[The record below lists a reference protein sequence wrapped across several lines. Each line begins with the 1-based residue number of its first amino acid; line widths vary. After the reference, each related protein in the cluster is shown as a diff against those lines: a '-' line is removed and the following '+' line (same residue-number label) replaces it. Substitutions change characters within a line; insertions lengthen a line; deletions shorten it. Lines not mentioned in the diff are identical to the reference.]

1 MKRRTQSNGLA
12 NGLLQKTRKPSYKV
26 QGLPNIRPCLGC
38 EEERPIVAR
47 GLCDKCRKKEE
58 RKEAGLNFQA
68 FGNKQTK
75 ETGTKLLAKL
85 TELMGKAKLLR
96 ANRERVLQEFMPFL
110 GFTPEAQR
118 MLIRELTG
126 PSVEEISPFA
136 KSHVGSDVS
145 ADTADA
151 GAGDDGDDEL

>member
-1 MKRRTQSNGLA
+1 MMRRTKKQSTESK
-12 NGLLQKTRKPSYKV
+12 LLQRARQPSYKV
-26 QGLPNIRPCLGC
+26 PGLPNIRPCLEC
-38 EEERPIVAR
+38 EEKRPIVAR
-47 GLCDKCRKKEE
+47 GLCDKCRKKEQ
-58 RKEAGLNFQA
+58 RKEAGLNLQA
-68 FGNKQTK
+68 LGNKQTK

-126 PSVEEISPFA
+126 PGVEDTKSSFTRVHSGSHMSP
-136 KSHVGSDVS
+136 
-145 ADTADA
+145 
-151 GAGDDGDDEL
+151 DDCEARKPM

>member
-1 MKRRTQSNGLA
+1 MKQTRKTDSFDS
-12 NGLLQKTRKPSYKV
+12 LLQRTRKPSYKV
-26 QGLPNIRPCLGC
+26 QGLPNIRPCSGC

-75 ETGTKLLAKL
+75 EAGMKILAKL

-96 ANRERVLQEFMPFL
+96 ANKERVLQEFMPFL

-118 MLIRELTG
+118 TLIRELTG
-126 PSVEEISPFA
+126 
-136 KSHVGSDVS
+136 DS
-145 ADTADA
+145 AE
-151 GAGDDGDDEL
+151 GEH